1 MPDKNSE
8 RHVMDILTEDL
19 QEREGLDLKP
29 REESESP
36 DFLIK
41 TKEDIIGVEVTDFS
55 THGDWFKS
63 NSFLD
68 AALDYGRQIFRDNGG
83 PALYVSVHFANQPR
97 NCQAEE
103 IGKRLA
109 CVVRIMLEHNVTDTS
124 AYSCEDL
131 FAVFSEHGLLDYVFA
146 IGFCNVDEEAELWQ
160 SPRAAWET
168 LVSAE
173 EVQKVIDEKNKK
185 LADYRKSCKGI
196 WLAIHNR
203 LEAGFYAISDE
214 AQQFNYTRGFDR
226 IFWVEMRGG
235 NPISLNEPILPA
247 IRKNM
252 PKSRTDI
259 FKVYELRIENEN

>member
-19 QEREGLDLKP
+19 QEREGLHLKP

-41 TKEDIIGVEVTDFS
+41 IKEDIIGVEVTDFS
-55 THGDWFKS
+55 THGNWFKS

-68 AALDYGRQIFRDNGG
+68 AALDHGRQIFRDNGG

-103 IGKRLA
+103 IGKCLA
-109 CVVRIMLEHNVTDTS
+109 RVVQIMLEHNITDTF
-124 AYSCEDL
+124 AYSREDFCDL
-131 FAVFSEHGLLDYVFA
+131 FSEHGLLDYVLA
-146 IGFCNVDEEAELWQ
+146 IGFCSVDGEAELWQ

-185 LADYRKSCKGI
+185 LADYRKNCKGI

-203 LEAGFYAISDE
+203 LEAGFYTISDE
-214 AQQFNYTRGFDR
+214 AIQFSYRHGFDR
-226 IFWVEMRGG
+226 IFWIEMGRG
-235 NPISLNEPILPA
+235 NSISLNEPILPA
-247 IRKNM
+247 IRENM
-252 PKSRTDI
+252 PRSRTDI
-259 FKVYELRIENEN
+259 FKVYELRRGSGN